1 MVVLF
6 AAAPIIGVITF
17 HARGL
22 YKLVTRFIGPE
33 GTARIYVAVIIA
45 VLAWALLV
53 LLSGVKGH
61 PRSVVVIYGLIAA
74 GLIRLSRQ
82 WAGAMLL
89 RAAPQHQ
96 PVKFPGAQERH
107 HLWRRHYRHPVAPRP
122 ERDRRLQHGRLH
134 RQQPVARRPGGA
146 WRQGA
151 QARQDRQGD
160 HHRECQRGAA
170 RHALGAAQ
178 RAARRDQGARALPGV
193 GEDAARARRDRLGP
207 CRGERLEAD
216 RGRGSAR
223 ARSGRAGAR
232 APHRACEGQG
242 GDDHRRRRLDR
253 LGADPSAARA
263 WTEGAHPVRAVGGGA
278 LRDRDGDRGEQM
290 APGEG
295 A

>member
-6 AAAPIIGVITF
+6 AAAPD
-17 HARGL
+17 HRRHHLPCARA
-22 YKLVTRFIGPE
+22 VQ
-33 GTARIYVAVIIA
+33 ARHP
-45 VLAWALLV
+45 LHRT
-53 LLSGVKGH
+53 GGH
-61 PRSVVVIYGLIAA
+61 GAHLCRGDHRRACLGAA
-74 GLIRLSRQ
+74 
-82 WAGAMLL
+82 
-89 RAAPQHQ
+89 RAAVGHQ
-96 PVKFPGAQERH
+96 GSPALGGGDLRPDRRRPDPPLAAMGRRHAAQGRAAAPAGEFPGAQERH
-107 HLWRRHYRHPVAPRP
+107 HLWRRHYRHPVAPRA

-134 RQQPVARRPGGA
+134 RQQPVACRPGGA

-160 HHRECQRGAA
+160 HHRECQGGAA

-178 RAARRDQGARALPGV
+178 RAARRDQGARALPGG

-223 ARSGRAGAR
+223 PRSGRAGAR

-242 GDDHRRRRLDR
+242 GDDHRSRRLDR
-253 LGADPSAARA
+253 LGADPPAARA
-263 WTEGAHPVRAVGGGA
+263 WAEGAHPVRAVGGGA